1 MKFWSVR
8 TFHLKN
14 EVSIFLCCLFTV
26 GGISEGLQFWGNRK
40 PRRKENVCRCFPMT
54 LLTEELSFNRCHF
67 HVQPTTRAKSH
78 LIFGPECILHS
89 NSMRPV
95 FLILTDLI
103 ALEVDLLVFYF
114 NWQIISE
121 LFKYF
126 KFLWRWKGL
135 KPWLSYHD
143 DETVLKHLKSF
154 RYCSPLFLY
163 KAALQYSFL
172 NSQNTFFKSL

>member
-1 MKFWSVR
+1 MR

-26 GGISEGLQFWGNRK
+26 GGISEGLQFWGNHK
-40 PRRKENVCRCFPMT
+40 PRRKENVCHCFPMT
-54 LLTEELSFNRCHF
+54 LLTEELPFNRCHF
-67 HVQPTTRAKSH
+67 HLQPTTRAKSH

-89 NSMRPV
+89 NAMRPV

-103 ALEVDLLVFYF
+103 ALEVDLFVFF
-114 NWQIISE
+114 IWQIISE
-121 LFKYF
+121 LLKYF
-126 KFLWRWKGL
+126 KFLWRRKGL

-143 DETVLKHLKSF
+143 DETILKHLKSF

>member
-1 MKFWSVR
+1 M
-8 TFHLKN
+8 KN

-26 GGISEGLQFWGNRK
+26 GGISEGLQFWENHK
-40 PRRKENVCRCFPMT
+40 PRRKENVCHCFPMT

-78 LIFGPECILHS
+78 LIFGPVCILHS
-89 NSMRPV
+89 NALRPV
-95 FLILTDLI
+95 LLILTDLI
-103 ALEVDLLVFYF
+103 ALEVDLFVFFYLANYF
-114 NWQIISE
+114 RIIEVFQISLATE
-121 LFKYF
+121 
-126 KFLWRWKGL
+126 R
-135 KPWLSYHD
+135 PWLSYHD
-143 DETVLKHLKSF
+143 DETLLKHLKSF

>member
-1 MKFWSVR
+1 MR

-26 GGISEGLQFWGNRK
+26 GGISVGLQFWGNHK
-40 PRRKENVCRCFPMT
+40 LRRKENVCHCFPMT

-67 HVQPTTRAKSH
+67 HLQPTTRAKSH
-78 LIFGPECILHS
+78 LIFGPEFISHS
-89 NSMRPV
+89 NAMRPV

-103 ALEVDLLVFYF
+103 ALEVDLFVFFFYLANYF
-114 NWQIISE
+114 RIIE
-121 LFKYF
+121 VF
-126 KFLWRWKGL
+126 RRKGL

-143 DETVLKHLKSF
+143 DETILKHLKSF